1 MKCIRNKIN
10 KAVGCHVW
18 LLLAGQT
25 RDIKAAVCNYTVA
38 MATKSSAQPLQHQT
52 PTVTYY

>member
-1 MKCIRNKIN
+1 MRNKIN